1 MRISDWSSDVC
12 SSDLLHVDKLG
23 TQSID
28 NLCQVRN
35 VEESEATGMDNG
47 VGDLVIGQ
55 AWIGG
60 MHHRADARNREEQLD
75 VMVRVPGQRRP
86 SIYWQQDDVTQPA
99 LAAAPTLGERGT
111 ALTRPCTTTEVSRN
125 EVRTG
130 KTV

>member
-28 NLCQVRN
+28 NLCQVRI
-35 VEESEATGMDNG
+35 VEESAATGMDNG

-60 MHHRADARNREEQLD
+60 MQHRADARNREEQLH
-75 VMVRVPGQRRP
+75 VMVSVPGQRRH
-86 SIYWQQDDVTQPA
+86 SISWPHADVTQHVR
-99 LAAAPTLGERGT
+99 AAAHPDQKRAG
-111 ALTRPCTTTEVSRN
+111 A
-125 EVRTG
+125 G
-130 KTV
+130 KR